1 MNSDQI
7 SPAHRAR
14 LAYVYIRQSSLQQVR
29 HNTESQHR
37 QRQLVQRAAA
47 LGWQEEQVVVI
58 DEDLGQSAARSGQR
72 SGFERLIGEVAVGR
86 VGMVLSLEASRISRA
101 NRSWYHLLDICAVT
115 DTLIGDAEALYDP
128 RAYNDRL
135 LLGLKG
141 TMSEAE
147 LHVMKQRLVA
157 AVRSKA
163 QRGEFRFPLPAGY
176 FWDQAGRMQKS
187 PDEQVRTTI
196 DLVFARFE
204 QFGTIHTAFISLAE
218 EGIEIPVR
226 DGAGD
231 RIRWQRATYE
241 PLRRMLKNP
250 IYAGA
255 YVYGRRQVEEYLDAE
270 QQPRKRV
277 RERPDAH
284 WHVLINEHHEGYISW
299 ETFERNQRRI
309 AGNQRGEP
317 MPAHPEKG
325 HRCSRGWCYAHAA
338 GAP

>member
-1 MNSDQI
+1 
-7 SPAHRAR
+7 
-14 LAYVYIRQSSLQQVR
+14 
-29 HNTESQHR
+29 
-37 QRQLVQRAAA
+37 
-47 LGWQEEQVVVI
+47 
-58 DEDLGQSAARSGQR
+58 
-72 SGFERLIGEVAVGR
+72 
-86 VGMVLSLEASRISRA
+86 MVLSLESSRISRA

-176 FWDQAGRMQKS
+176 FWDQAGRIQKS

-317 MPAHPEKG
+317 N
-325 HRCSRGWCYAHAA
+325 A
-338 GAP
+338 GAPREGTSLLQGLVLCARCGRPMKVSYTRSLYLRYVCTQPQRQGTRPVCQAFGATRLEQAFEQLVLEALAPLGMEAMLEAEAAHLQVSVSTLIEGAFFTVSEGPRW